1 MTVLHPVASDDWL
14 AALQRHRNAGESCA
28 LVTIVA
34 VEGSGPR
41 EGGTKMVVS
50 AIGQTGS
57 VGGGHLEL
65 KAAGIARAMLEAG
78 ETAPRMEKFALGP
91 ALGQCCGGTVSLL
104 VEPFVVQPWNV
115 WIFGAGHVGLA
126 LVHQLAGLPAKVALV
141 DARDG
146 QFPATLPS
154 NATKHVDP
162 FPEDRV
168 RDVPPGAMALVMT
181 HSHDLDLVLVERLLR
196 RGDLAYVGLIGSAS
210 KRARFETRLAAKGVP
225 TGALVCPVGIPGI
238 SDKHPHAI
246 AIATAAQLLVVRSQ
260 IAATT
265 MISTQN
271 CGPAS
276 LASTVARA
284 GV

>member
-1 MTVLHPVASDDWL
+1 MTTLLPVASDDWL
-14 AALQRHRNAGESCA
+14 AALQRHRDAGESCA

-34 VEGSGPR
+34 VEGSSPR
-41 EGGTKMVVS
+41 EGGTKMVV
-50 AIGQTGS
+50 AANTQTGS
-57 VGGGHLEL
+57 VGGGHLEM
-65 KAAGIARAMLEAG
+65 KAAEIARAMLAAG
-78 ETAPRMEKFALGP
+78 EASPRIEKFALGP

-104 VEPFVVQPWNV
+104 VEPFVTKPWHV

-126 LVHQLAGLPAKVALV
+126 LVHHLAGLPAKVVLV
-141 DARDG
+141 DSRAD
-146 QFPATLPS
+146 QFPPSLPA
-154 NATKHVDP
+154 NATKQVEP
-162 FPEDRV
+162 FPEDCV

-181 HSHDLDLVLVERLLR
+181 HSHDLDLLLVERLLR

-225 TGALVCPVGIPGI
+225 TGALVCPVGIAGVG
-238 SDKHPHAI
+238 DKHPHAI
-246 AIATAAQLLVVRSQ
+246 AIATAAQLLAVRGQ
-260 IAATT
+260 MAATT